1 LDVMQVSELF
11 GYAASLLVFAAFYMK
26 CMVPLRV
33 VAIASNIAFI
43 TYAWIDGLI
52 PILVL
57 HGALLPLNLLRLF
70 HLRRLE
76 HKVERAVEDER
87 SIELLLPLMRRVTIR
102 SAEML
107 CGGRCVSDELYYIVR
122 GTLYLPEVK
131 KEIGPGF
138 WFGEIALFSHSEQKT
153 VRAVAKTECIAM
165 VLTGKAA
172 LAALSQQP
180 QLGIPLLRIVMVTTL
195 QNADFQTKLFHSET
209 ERLRA

>member
-1 LDVMQVSELF
+1 MQVSELF
-11 GYAASLLVFAAFYMK
+11 GYAASLLVFVAFYMK
-26 CMVPLRV
+26 GMVPLRV

-43 TYAWIDGLI
+43 TYAWIDGLM

-57 HGALLPLNLLRLF
+57 HGALLPLNLLRLLQ
-70 HLRRLE
+70 LRRLE

-107 CGGRCVSDELYYIVR
+107 CGGRCVSDELYYIVK

-138 WFGEIALFSHSEQKT
+138 WFGEIALFSHAAQKP
-153 VRAVAKTECIAM
+153 VRAIAKTECVAM

-172 LAALSQQP
+172 LAALVQQP
-180 QLGIPLLRIVMVTTL
+180 QLGIPLLRVVMVTTL
-195 QNADFQTKLFHSET
+195 QNADFQTKLSHSET
-209 ERLRA
+209 YRGRT